1 MAENENIA
9 LQRRIFENE
18 GLSASEKLVALC
30 LVWHRNTRTGQC
42 NPGQAAIARET
53 GLKERAVRSALH
65 GLGAK
70 GIIRATRTQKTTRYE
85 FFGPSGS
92 LNGLPASGA
101 GLERHLM
108 PVGTRLLP
116 NHEPRGLADFKDE
129 QEAGRH
135 PMRRRRARA

>member
-9 LQRRIFENE
+9 LQRRIFENG

-70 GIIRATRTQKTTRYE
+70 GVIRATRTQKTTRYE
-85 FFGPSGS
+85 FLGPSGS

-101 GLERHLM
+101 GLERHLV
-108 PVGTRLLP
+108 PVGTRGFPGRELRNL
-116 NHEPRGLADFKDE
+116 EEFKAE
-129 QEAGRH
+129 QEAGRR
-135 PMRRRRARA
+135 PMRKRRVRA